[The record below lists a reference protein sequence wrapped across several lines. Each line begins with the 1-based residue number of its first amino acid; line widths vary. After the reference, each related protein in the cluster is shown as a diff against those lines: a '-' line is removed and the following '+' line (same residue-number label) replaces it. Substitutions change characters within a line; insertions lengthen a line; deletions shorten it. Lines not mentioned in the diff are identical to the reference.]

1 MPRALSKTAKHVW
14 GLLTPK
20 PMAERV
26 DMSGRNVI
34 VTGATPGSLGHET
47 ARILAGWGASV
58 VATSRRH
65 TESTEESLKE
75 ALREEGIDGNN
86 ITVRTLD
93 LCDVDSVDRFA
104 TWYRQAHGGKLHVLV
119 NNAGILQDI
128 LKPWTVH
135 PLTEDGFEVHWRT
148 NYLGAFHL
156 TRLLLPLLKQSG
168 LESGDARVVNV
179 SSHLHD
185 QGGNEDLF
193 DDGKTYRPLSAYGR
207 SKLAMIHFSFEIE
220 RRFAEKYH
228 LHSMA
233 VHPGSVDTNM
243 TRVDIPEGKLGNVVR
258 RINDAFAPLI
268 MLHSTHGAQTTVM
281 CASQSPLQGGKYYV
295 RCAAEEPTAACR
307 DAAVSKRLW
316 ERSEAWVETLGTPDG
331 GEHEQI

>member
-1 MPRALSKTAKHVW
+1 MLRALSKTAKHMW

-34 VTGATPGSLGHET
+34 VTGATPGSLGYET
-47 ARILAGWGASV
+47 ARILANWGASV

-65 TESTEESLKE
+65 TAATEESLRDD
-75 ALREEGIDGNN
+75 LRKASIDGNN
-86 ITVRTLD
+86 LAVRALD
-93 LCDVDSVDRFA
+93 LCDVGSVDSFV
-104 TWYRQAHGGKLHVLV
+104 TWYRQAYGGKLHVLV
-119 NNAGILQDI
+119 NNAGILRDV

-135 PLTEDGFEVHWRT
+135 PLTGDGFEIHWRT
-148 NYLGAFHL
+148 NYLGSFHL
-156 TRLLLPLLKQSG
+156 TNLLLPLLKQSG

-185 QGGNEDLF
+185 QGRNEDLF
-193 DDGKTYRPLSAYGR
+193 DDEKTYHPLSAYGR

-220 RRFAEKYH
+220 RRFAQEYN

-243 TRVDIPEGKLGNVVR
+243 TRVDIPEGKLRDFVR
-258 RINDAFAPLI
+258 RINDTFAPLI

-281 CASQSPLQGGKYYV
+281 CASKSLLPGGKYYV
-295 RCAAEEPTAACR
+295 RCGAEEPTDACK
-307 DAAVSKRLW
+307 DEAVSKRLW
-316 ERSEAWVETLGTPDG
+316 DQSEAWVETLVTPDG

>member
-1 MPRALSKTAKHVW
+1 MPRAFSKTASHVW

-34 VTGATPGSLGHET
+34 VTGTTPGSLGYET
-47 ARILAGWGASV
+47 ARILASWGASV
-58 VATSRRH
+58 VATSRGH
-65 TESTEESLKE
+65 TALAEESLKGD
-75 ALREEGIDGNN
+75 LRKAGIDENN
-86 ITVRTLD
+86 MAVRTLD
-93 LCDVDSVDRFA
+93 LCDVDSVNSFA
-104 TWYRQAHGGKLHVLV
+104 TWYRQASGGKLHVLV
-119 NNAGILQDI
+119 NNAGILKDV

-135 PLTEDGFEVHWRT
+135 PLTQDGFEIHWRT
-148 NYLGAFHL
+148 NYLGSFHL
-156 TRLLLPLLKQSG
+156 TSLLLPLLKQGG
-168 LESGDARVVNV
+168 LESGDARIVNV

-185 QGGNEDLF
+185 QSKNADLF
-193 DDGKTYRPLSAYGR
+193 DDEKTYRPLSAYGR

-220 RRFAEKYH
+220 RRFAQEYH

-243 TRVDIPEGKLGNVVR
+243 TRVDIPGGRLGDVVR
-258 RINDAFAPLI
+258 RINGAFAPLI

-281 CASQSPLQGGKYYV
+281 CASKSPLQGGKYYV
-295 RCAAEEPTAACR
+295 RCKAEEPTDECKNE
-307 DAAVSKRLW
+307 AVSKQLW
-316 ERSEAWVETLGTPDG
+316 SQSEAWVETLVKPDG

>member
-1 MPRALSKTAKHVW
+1 MPRALSKAVKHVW

-34 VTGATPGSLGHET
+34 VTGATPGSLGYET
-47 ARILAGWGASV
+47 ARTLASWGAAV
-58 VATSRRH
+58 VATSRHH
-65 TESTEESLKE
+65 TEATEESLRDD
-75 ALREEGIDGNN
+75 LRKAGVDENN
-86 ITVRTLD
+86 LAVRTLD
-93 LCDVDSVDRFA
+93 LCDVDSVNSFA
-104 TWYRQAHGGKLHVLV
+104 AWYRQVYGGKLHVLV
-119 NNAGILQDI
+119 NNAGILKDA

-135 PLTEDGFEVHWRT
+135 PLTEDGFEIHWRT

-156 TRLLLPLLKQSG
+156 TSLLLPLLKQSG

-185 QGGNEDLF
+185 QGKNEDLF
-193 DDGKTYRPLSAYGR
+193 DDGKTYHPLRAYGR

-220 RRFAEKYH
+220 RRFAQEYN

-243 TRVDIPEGKLGNVVR
+243 TRVDIPEGKLGNAVQ
-258 RINDAFAPLI
+258 RINDAFASLT

-281 CASQSPLQGGKYYV
+281 CASKSPLPGGKYYV
-295 RCAAEEPTAACR
+295 RCKAEEPTDACR
-307 DAAVSKRLW
+307 NEAVSKQLW
-316 ERSEAWVETLGTPDG
+316 SQSEAWVETLAKPDG